1 MAKNKNKK
9 SSKGKVAGGVGAV
22 AVVAIAALLFGK
34 DFGLGLGDGFGLG
47 EGKDSK
53 PVSSEVKE
61 DTEEVKD
68 EIKEEVKEENKEK
81 KTVVIEVKQDKY
93 FIGEAEKSLAD
104 IEALLT
110 GEEVANTS
118 FVLESNYAAT
128 KEWDEIKALFT
139 QYEVDVAEQ

>member
-9 SSKGKVAGGVGAV
+9 SSKGKVVGGVGAV

-34 DFGLGLGDGFGLG
+34 DFGLGLGDGLGFGD
-47 EGKDSK
+47 GKESK

-61 DTEEVKD
+61 EVKDEVKEEVKD
-68 EIKEEVKEENKEK
+68 ENKEK

-93 FIGEAEKSLAD
+93 FIGEVEKSLAD
-104 IEALLT
+104 IEAMLT

>member
-9 SSKGKVAGGVGAV
+9 SSKGKVVGGVGAV

-34 DFGLGLGDGFGLG
+34 DFGLGLGDGLGFGD
-47 EGKDSK
+47 GKESK

-68 EIKEEVKEENKEK
+68 EVKDENKEK

-93 FIGEAEKSLAD
+93 FIGEVEKSLAD
-104 IEALLT
+104 IEAMLT

>member
-1 MAKNKNKK
+1 MMD
-9 SSKGKVAGGVGAV
+9 SSKVYE
-22 AVVAIAALLFGK
+22 IAAK
-34 DFGLGLGDGFGLG
+34 MHADDV
-47 EGKDSK
+47 ETNE
-53 PVSSEVKE
+53 SETKANVEETKVE
-61 DTEEVKD
+61 TAEQTTADVPKNDDKIADANTPKEEVKD
-68 EIKEEVKEENKEK
+68 ENKEK

-93 FIGEAEKSLAD
+93 FIGEVEKSLAD
-104 IEALLT
+104 IEAMLT

>member
-34 DFGLGLGDGFGLG
+34 DFGLGLGDGLGFGD
-47 EGKDSK
+47 GKESK

-61 DTEEVKD
+61 EVKDEVKEEVKD
-68 EIKEEVKEENKEK
+68 ENKEK

-93 FIGEAEKSLAD
+93 FIGEVEKSLAD
-104 IEALLT
+104 IEAMLT
-110 GEEVANTS
+110 GEGVANTS

>member
-34 DFGLGLGDGFGLG
+34 DFGLGLGDGLGFGD
-47 EGKDSK
+47 GKESK

-68 EIKEEVKEENKEK
+68 EVKDENKEK

-93 FIGEAEKSLAD
+93 FIGEVEKSLAD
-104 IEALLT
+104 IEAMLT

>member
-34 DFGLGLGDGFGLG
+34 DFGLGLGDGLGFGD
-47 EGKDSK
+47 GKESK

-61 DTEEVKD
+61 EVKDEVKEEVKD
-68 EIKEEVKEENKEK
+68 ENKEK

-93 FIGEAEKSLAD
+93 FIGEVEKSLAD
-104 IEALLT
+104 IEAMLT

>member
-1 MAKNKNKK
+1 MAKNTNKK

-34 DFGLGLGDGFGLG
+34 DFGLGLGDGLGFGD
-47 EGKDSK
+47 GKNSK
-53 PVSSEVKE
+53 PVSSEVKDDAE
-61 DTEEVKD
+61 DVKDEVKE
-68 EIKEEVKEENKEK
+68 EIKEEDKEK
-81 KTVVIEVKQDKY
+81 KTVVIVVTQDKY
-93 FIGEAEKSLAD
+93 LIGEEEKTLAD

-110 GEEVANTS
+110 GEEVSNTI
-118 FVLESNYAAT
+118 FVLENNYAAT